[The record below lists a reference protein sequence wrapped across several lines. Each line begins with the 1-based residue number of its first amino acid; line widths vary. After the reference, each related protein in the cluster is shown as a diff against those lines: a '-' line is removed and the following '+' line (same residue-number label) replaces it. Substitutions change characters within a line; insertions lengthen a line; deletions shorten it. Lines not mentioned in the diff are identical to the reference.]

1 MTVLVFFSISL
12 QREALPAKFCKPKRN
27 QDFEMMISFFLFLL
41 AVVVFYIGNQIVHA
55 LRKIGLELEILRG
68 KREKDD

>member
-1 MTVLVFFSISL
+1 MPAIFFFFRKL
-12 QREALPAKFCKPKRN
+12 KRS
-27 QDFEMMISFFLFLL
+27 QDFETMESFFLFLL
-41 AVVVFYIGNQIVHA
+41 AAVVFYIGNQIVHA

>member
-1 MTVLVFFSISL
+1 MR
-12 QREALPAKFCKPKRN
+12 RESLPAKFCKPKRN

-41 AVVVFYIGNQIVHA
+41 AAVVFYIGNQIVHA

-68 KREKDD
+68 KREKDG

>member
-1 MTVLVFFSISL
+1 MFFSPLVCSEKRCR
-12 QREALPAKFCKPKRN
+12 QNFVSQSRN
-27 QDFEMMISFFLFLL
+27 QDFEIMISFFLFLL
-41 AVVVFYIGNQIVHA
+41 AVVVFYIGKQIVHA